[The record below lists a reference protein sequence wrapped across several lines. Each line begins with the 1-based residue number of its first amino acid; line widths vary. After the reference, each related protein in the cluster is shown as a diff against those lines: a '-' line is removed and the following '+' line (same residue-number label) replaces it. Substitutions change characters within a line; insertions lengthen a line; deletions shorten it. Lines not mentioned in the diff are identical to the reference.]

1 MIPTE
6 HRSELGGNAAIT
18 KFSIESNPYVF
29 ALLLD
34 NMYTD
39 KIMAVIREW
48 STNAVDACI
57 DAGLPIKFDAHLPT
71 ILEPYFY
78 VRDYGT
84 GLSDEDMLGLYST
97 LGKSTKRE
105 SNDFNGVFGIGRG
118 AGLAYAPRFQVD
130 SYYNGEKIS
139 YLVSTDNGIPSM
151 ISLGNVKTDEP
162 NGLKVQIHVQH
173 KDIQEFRG
181 KAIDVYRWFGNKP
194 NTNIVLD
201 YPKEIKSMDGGDWWI
216 APNERSRYSNIPL
229 VIMGNVAY
237 VIDRAHF
244 KDVTVRNLLST
255 SIRLEVPNGK
265 IRFTPGRETLSMD
278 DDTIA
283 YLTIRLLKVKTEAVA
298 KLIENAEKEDTGWKQ
313 ALAFNNGVSL
323 LPQALARNIKYK
335 ISGAPYLT
343 TYSTWSRDYCTIK
356 TTNYDEDIVLY
367 QYGGYSKAGRVLD
380 YNDMYKADAGKHF
393 MVCDIP
399 NKHAQSAQMYAA
411 QFTSGKVILIRP
423 NKLSKASIA
432 DFMKSVPSIMR
443 KFGNPEYVKA
453 SDYTPAKVASNAGKG
468 VITTEDFAPLTLYAT
483 DKLLSFSRGDMLSS
497 YSKDIT
503 TILYVETSGYDLIDN
518 EQREFVMASKLY
530 LDAYKQQHEDNT
542 ILLVGV
548 PKGAMKN
555 IKGDKRF
562 IPLKDGIKKY
572 YGKVSHVDR
581 KSCTDMMRIFSGI
594 PTHLVQGIADKL
606 DNKSLATMLGETIKF
621 YEAHAKSANAIN
633 HSEFINKHIKITT
646 VSPKYSFDVEYFNK
660 QYPLLQ
666 SVRAGYLPTIKTA
679 DRVAYYLNLEYNKET
694 K

>member
-48 STNAVDACI
+48 STNALDACI

-105 SNDFNGVFGIGRG
+105 SNEFNGVFGIGRG
-118 AGLAYAPRFQVD
+118 AGLAYAPRFQID

-151 ISLGNVKTDEP
+151 ISLGNTKTGEP
-162 NGLKVQIHVQH
+162 NGLKVQVNVQH
-173 KDIQEFRG
+173 KEFRDR
-181 KAIDVYRWFGNKP
+181 AIDVYRWFDNKP
-194 NTNIVLD
+194 NTNIVLE

-216 APNERSRYSNIPL
+216 ASNERSRYNNTPL
-229 VIMGNVAY
+229 AIMGNVAY

-244 KDVTVRNLLST
+244 KDVTVRDLLST

-283 YLTIRLLKVKTEAVA
+283 YLTMRLLKVKTEAVA

-323 LPQALARNIKYK
+323 LPQALAKNIGHK

-343 TYSTWSRDYCTIK
+343 TYSTWSRDYCSIK
-356 TTNYDEDIVLY
+356 TTNFYEDIVLV
-367 QYGGYSKAGRVLD
+367 QYDKYSKVGHVLG
-380 YNDMYKADAGKHF
+380 YNNIYIADAGMHF

-399 NKHAQSAQMYAA
+399 NKHVQSVQTYAA
-411 QFTSGKVILIRP
+411 QLTSGEVILIRP

-468 VITTEDFAPLTLYAT
+468 VITAEDFAPLTLYAT
-483 DKLLSFSRGDMLSS
+483 DKKLSFSRGDMLSS

-503 TILYVETSGYDLIDN
+503 TILYVETSGYGLVDN
-518 EQREFVMASKLY
+518 DQREFVMASKLY
-530 LDAYKQQHEDNT
+530 LDAYKQQHKDNT
-542 ILLVGV
+542 ITLVGV

-555 IKGDKRF
+555 IKDDKRF

-581 KSCTDMMRIFSGI
+581 KPYINMNRIFGRV
-594 PTHLVQGIADKL
+594 PTHLIQKIADKL
-606 DNKSLATMLGETIKF
+606 DNKSLATMLRETTKF
-621 YEAHAKSANAIN
+621 YEAHAKSTNVIN
-633 HSEFINKHIKITT
+633 HSEFINKHIKINT
-646 VSPKYSFDVEYFNK
+646 VSPKHSFDVEYFNK

-666 SVRAGYLPTIKTA
+666 SVQLGYLPTIQTV